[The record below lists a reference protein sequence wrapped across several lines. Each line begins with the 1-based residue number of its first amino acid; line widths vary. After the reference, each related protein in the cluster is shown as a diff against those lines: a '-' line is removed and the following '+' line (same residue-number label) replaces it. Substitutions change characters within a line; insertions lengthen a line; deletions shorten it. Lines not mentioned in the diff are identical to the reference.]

1 MNDRILGAAVAAL
14 FALTSWVFLSVQ
26 QLSVDM
32 AVLKAQSIRSVSQL
46 DFVELS
52 NRATTSLD
60 NHTRWLSRLSDR
72 VNALETQKDVGTD
85 P

>member
-32 AVLKAQSIRSVSQL
+32 AVLKAQSIRSVSQI